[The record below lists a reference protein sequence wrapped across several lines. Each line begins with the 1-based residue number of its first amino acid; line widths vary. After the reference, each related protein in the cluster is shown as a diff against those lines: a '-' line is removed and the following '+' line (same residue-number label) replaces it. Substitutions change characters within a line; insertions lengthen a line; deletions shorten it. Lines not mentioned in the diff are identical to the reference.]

1 MIITEKDLET
11 QYAHWFRNVKHPE
24 EAKKELL
31 ANLGQEPEPYT
42 WTEQDLSE
50 QARKILA
57 KWSRI

>member
-1 MIITEKDLET
+1 MIITEIELET
-11 QYAHWFRNVKHPE
+11 RYAYWFRNVKHPE

-31 ANLGQEPEPYT
+31 ANLGQEPDPYT

-57 KWSRI
+57 KWS

>member
-11 QYAHWFRNVKHPE
+11 QYAHWFRNVKQPE

-42 WTEQDLSE
+42 WTEQDLNE

-57 KWSRI
+57 KWSNI